1 MFLKLSKTRVTLYLG
16 LLWQSLPKCQRVWC
30 FCQDSVV
37 CTLLPFPP
45 PRPCSSPKQEQD
57 PAPQMSHL
65 LHEMTDTG
73 RWGGKLVGRSLN
85 TEEDYMLTCISIS
98 SAAIMLKQE
107 PFCLRKSN
115 RISKHFKSS
124 EEHLS
129 RWFSVEKANLEA
141 SLKQLSVT
149 ENKTKTNIANSHQPG
164 SEFYKGTGAFQR
176 PQKVLLTR
184 NSKSTFSGWRVQA
197 IEALPINVRVWKC
210 KLHCVP
216 VWNRPAPAAPLF
228 SDN

>member
-149 ENKTKTNIANSHQPG
+149 ENKTTQ
-164 SEFYKGTGAFQR
+164 T
-176 PQKVLLTR
+176 
-184 NSKSTFSGWRVQA
+184 
-197 IEALPINVRVWKC
+197 LPIPISQVLNSIKALVHFKDLRKCCWPGIVRVLFQAEGF
-210 KLHCVP
+210 KL
-216 VWNRPAPAAPLF
+216 
-228 SDN
+228 